1 MSVKQAYEIA
11 KEIYAS
17 IGVDTDKVIR
27 ETKEI
32 PVSIHC
38 WQGDDVRGFENP
50 DGDLTGGI
58 QTTGNYMGKA
68 KTIDQ
73 LRMDFDKSA
82 SLIPGKKRISLHAM
96 YLDNMG
102 EKVERNSFEPRHF
115 DSWIDWAK
123 QNGYGIDFNPSYFS
137 HPLSADGF
145 TLSHPNENVRNYW
158 IEHGIASR
166 KASEYI
172 GKKLND
178 KVYSNVWV
186 PDGFKDIP
194 VDRYAARAWLADSL
208 DKIFKADI
216 DENYTEDS
224 LESKLFG
231 IGAESCTIG
240 SHEFYMGY
248 STKNDRLITLDAGH
262 FHPSE
267 YISDKISSILLF
279 VREMLLHVSRP
290 VRWDSDHVVIFD
302 DELKAIAAEIIRNG
316 FEKRVHIGLDYFD
329 ASINRIAAWTIGTR
343 NMQKALLYA
352 KLEPIEMLRK
362 AEYEGDYTT
371 RLAMLEELKSYPF
384 AAVWDM
390 YCEECG
396 VPVRDKW
403 LDEVRKY
410 EKDVLVNR

>member
-1 MSVKQAYEIA
+1 MAIKQAYEIA
-11 KEIYAS
+11 KEIYAG
-17 IGVDTDKVIR
+17 IGVDTDKVIK
-27 ETKEI
+27 ELKEI
-32 PVSIHC
+32 PISIHC
-38 WQGDDVRGFENP
+38 WQGDDVGGFE
-50 DGDLTGGI
+50 GTGGALTGGI
-58 QTTGNYMGKA
+58 QATGNYPGKA
-68 KTIDQ
+68 TTIAQ
-73 LRMDFDKSA
+73 LRADFEKST
-82 SLIPGKKRISLHAM
+82 SLIPGKKRISLHAS

-102 EKVERNSFEPRHF
+102 EKVDRNTFEPRHF

-123 QNGYGIDFNPSYFS
+123 QNNYGIDFNPTYFS

-145 TLSHPNENVRNYW
+145 TLSHPDENVRNFW

-178 KVYSNVWV
+178 KVFSNVWI

-208 DKIFKADI
+208 DKIFKVEI
-216 DENYTEDS
+216 DETYTEDS

-248 STKNDRLITLDAGH
+248 AVKHDRMMTLDSGH
-262 FHPSE
+262 FHPTE
-267 YISDKISSILLF
+267 VISDKISSILLF

-343 NMQKALLYA
+343 NMQKALLFA
-352 KLEPIEMLRK
+352 KLEPTEMLRK

-371 RLAMLEELKSYPF
+371 RLAMLEEMKSYPF
-384 AAVWDM
+384 NAVWDM

-403 LDEVRKY
+403 LCEVRKY
-410 EKDVLVNR
+410 EKEVLANR

>member
-1 MSVKQAYEIA
+1 MSVKQAYEMA
-11 KEIYAS
+11 KEIYAA
-17 IGVDTDKVIR
+17 IGIDTDKVIK
-27 ETKEI
+27 ELKEI
-32 PVSIHC
+32 PISIHC

-58 QTTGNYMGKA
+58 QATGNYMGKA
-68 KTIDQ
+68 TTIDQ
-73 LRMDFDKSA
+73 LRMDFDKA
-82 SLIPGKKRISLHAM
+82 TSLIPGKKRISLHAM

-123 QNGYGIDFNPSYFS
+123 QNDYGIDFNPSYFS
-137 HPLSADGF
+137 HPMSADGF
-145 TLSHPNENVRNYW
+145 TLSHPDENVRNYW

-172 GKKLND
+172 GKKLNN

-208 DKIFKADI
+208 DKIFKVDI
-216 DENYTEDS
+216 DETYTEDS

-248 STKNDRLITLDAGH
+248 SVKNDRLITLDAGH
-262 FHPSE
+262 FHPTE
-267 YISDKISSILLF
+267 FISDKISSILLF

-302 DELKAIAAEIIRNG
+302 DELKAIALEIVRNK
-316 FEKRVHIGLDYFD
+316 FEDRVHIGLDYFD

-352 KLEPIEMLRK
+352 KLEPTEMLKK

-371 RLAMLEELKSYPF
+371 RLAFLEELKSYPF
-384 AAVWDM
+384 NAVWDM

-396 VPVRDKW
+396 VPVREKW
-403 LDEVRKY
+403 LDEVRQY
-410 EKDVLVNR
+410 EKDVLANR